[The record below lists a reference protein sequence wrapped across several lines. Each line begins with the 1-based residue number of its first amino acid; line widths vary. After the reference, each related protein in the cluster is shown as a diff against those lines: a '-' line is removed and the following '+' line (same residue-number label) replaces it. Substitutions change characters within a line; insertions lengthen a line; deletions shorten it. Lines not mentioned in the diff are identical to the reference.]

1 MEVATEELLFFSA
14 GILAIVIALPFLLST
29 GSSFSQS
36 FSGQATAL
44 QIANNFHLDTP
55 ILYNK
60 ITAQITNF
68 GSPIRLHVNITAN
81 GNVYFSKIMTFNTG
95 INNINLE
102 ALPSSISSETE
113 QIKIYGLTGELLG
126 TYDVQ
131 VINSNLVSIT
141 GIGAGTKILINQ
153 QPINFTPI
161 NGNLTFAIPTGAYNF
176 TEYSPYYY
184 YQSEEKISNSNY
196 NLALPG
202 ATTLATNQ
210 ITVEQMLPTGK
221 TESLSLAVLNINH
234 NSSIAKSNTAGVA
247 SFEYSTSSNS
257 IYINA
262 SCPLNSCAGEGSNYV
277 SNNYTSIS
285 KFYSAIPSTIVLYP
299 KFMTNV
305 NLQMTCKVITSSKQQ
320 IEYVV
325 PLTITNSQST
335 ATGTYQQM
343 VNISESDYSSYINYS
358 GNTANFELMYPNNTH
373 IPAWIQANDSGKL
386 ITFAKLNNIPAGS
399 STTVDLVFFNK
410 SYNTLSSSG
419 SSGIGEASEL
429 SSSYAQYD
437 DGPYVFNNYWNFA
450 GTTLPNGFNQG
461 AVKGSSIT
469 VNNGLTI
476 SGNGTTDGSTYI
488 ATTSPIFNNNEI
500 LEGYINQGSENTVG
514 ERGLL
519 SITTINNAEP
529 AWDNSGGAGDTV
541 AGWSAGRNDY
551 EYIQSETVLNGQATY
566 LNYIGVTSNWYV
578 YSVALSSANG
588 ITTFV
593 NHGSIS
599 PPSSTTANIPS
610 APLYVNLGVN
620 NTGTPGAVF
629 NLEYQWIL
637 IRTYPPNGIMPS
649 VSFGAILK
657 GNQNLTTTST
667 LSAPTSGVIN
677 FISQTNQSLDVY
689 KSVGPSGSSTL
700 WLPAGTYNVEATSF
714 TNLVNSTSFT
724 SSTNDQTATIT
735 FYSEQ
740 PCS

>member
-210 ITVEQMLPTGK
+210 ITVEQMLPDGTP
-221 TESLSLAVLNINH
+221 EPLSLAVLNINH

-305 NLQMTCKVITSSKQQ
+305 NLQMTCKITTTSSQQ

-325 PLTITNSQST
+325 PITITNSQST
-335 ATGTYQQM
+335 ATGSYQQM
-343 VNISESDYSSYINYS
+343 INITESDYSSYIDYNS
-358 GNTANFELMYPNNTH
+358 NTANFEFIYPNNTH
-373 IPAWIQANDSGKL
+373 IPAWIESNDSGKL

-399 STTVDLVFFNK
+399 SVTVDLVFFNQ

-419 SSGIGEASEL
+419 SSGIGEAPEL
-429 SSSYAQYD
+429 SSSYAEYD
-437 DGPYVFNNYWNFA
+437 DGVNVFNNYWNFA
-450 GTTLPNGFNQG
+450 GTILPSQF
-461 AVKGSSIT
+461 SS
-469 VNNGLTI
+469 
-476 SGNGTTDGSTYI
+476 SGNVLVSNGITIGKSSTSGQLSTGVLSSTNPEIVNVYAEINSSSASSYGAFPNDYTNNEASWGEGTGSPFTPSTITATDYNGTNTHPIKSLPLVNAQYYVFGIYAEISPNTEAWYI
-488 ATTSPIFNNNEI
+488 NNSEVATTSSPGGSNNE
-500 LEGYINQGSENTVG
+500 E
-514 ERGLL
+514 
-519 SITTINNAEP
+519 ITTTNQTMNIEWIN
-529 AWDNSGGAGDTV
+529 GM
-541 AGWSAGRNDY
+541 
-551 EYIQSETVLNGQATY
+551 
-566 LNYIGVTSNWYV
+566 
-578 YSVALSSANG
+578 
-588 ITTFV
+588 
-593 NHGSIS
+593 
-599 PPSSTTANIPS
+599 
-610 APLYVNLGVN
+610 
-620 NTGTPGAVF
+620 
-629 NLEYQWIL
+629 
-637 IRTYPPNGIMPS
+637 TYPPNGIMPS

-667 LSAPTSGVIN
+667 VSAPTSGVVN
-677 FISQTNQSLDVY
+677 FLSQTNQSLNAY
-689 KSVGPSGSSTL
+689 ASVGPSGTATL
-700 WLPAGTYNVEATSF
+700 WLPAGTYSVEATSF

-724 SSTNDQTATIT
+724 SSTNDQTETIT
-735 FYSEQ
+735 FYSQQ